1 MSLRPT
7 FRFLAMLVM
16 FLSLCLFIPGLIDY
30 LSGEHQN
37 FYLFKI
43 AGFSFIAAIPIWLL
57 SRKARSFSNRDVFL
71 VTVLGWV
78 LTAIF
83 GSFPFYFSGYFPS
96 YPDALFEAVSGV
108 TTTGAT
114 ILTDIESLPKSIL
127 LWRAFLQWIGGL
139 GIVVFTIALLPLLGV
154 SGEKLFN
161 LEFPGPA
168 SEKMTP
174 RIQETAKILLGFYVG
189 FTFIEFLLLSYSSM
203 GPFNAISHAFTT
215 MPTGGFSTFND
226 SIHSQSNYVKSIIL
240 LFMIIGGTNFVL
252 HFRALRGGLRS
263 YINDKEF
270 LYYVGLIALVSSV
283 ILLIP
288 YIISNDSGTS
298 NGSGVLDTIFQ
309 VVAILT
315 STGYTATD
323 YELWDP
329 YIKQFM
335 LFGLMFVGAMG
346 GSTSGGMKLIRV
358 VAIFKYA
365 RTELKRALHPKAII
379 PIRIGSKV
387 IEDEVIRK
395 TLGFFLFYIMFFF
408 FAAFAFS
415 AMGIKMES
423 SFGAAASAMG
433 NIGPS
438 LGDFGPTDT
447 YVGLP
452 LAGKFIMMFCMLLGR
467 LEIFAVLVLF
477 TKTYWRT

>member
-30 LSGEHQN
+30 LSGKTQG

-43 AGFSFIAAIPIWLL
+43 AGFSFIAAIPVWLL

-161 LEFPGPA
+161 LEFPGPS

-174 RIQETAKILLGFYVG
+174 RIQETAKILLSFYVG
-189 FTFIEFLLLSYSSM
+189 FTFIEFLLLSYS
-203 GPFNAISHAFTT
+203 
-215 MPTGGFSTFND
+215 
-226 SIHSQSNYVKSIIL
+226 YL
-240 LFMIIGGTNFVL
+240 
-252 HFRALRGGLRS
+252 
-263 YINDKEF
+263 
-270 LYYVGLIALVSSV
+270 SS
-283 ILLIP
+283 
-288 YIISNDSGTS
+288 S
-298 NGSGVLDTIFQ
+298 
-309 VVAILT
+309 
-315 STGYTATD
+315 
-323 YELWDP
+323 
-329 YIKQFM
+329 
-335 LFGLMFVGAMG
+335 
-346 GSTSGGMKLIRV
+346 
-358 VAIFKYA
+358 
-365 RTELKRALHPKAII
+365 
-379 PIRIGSKV
+379 
-387 IEDEVIRK
+387 
-395 TLGFFLFYIMFFF
+395 
-408 FAAFAFS
+408 
-415 AMGIKMES
+415 
-423 SFGAAASAMG
+423 
-433 NIGPS
+433 
-438 LGDFGPTDT
+438 
-447 YVGLP
+447 
-452 LAGKFIMMFCMLLGR
+452 
-467 LEIFAVLVLF
+467 
-477 TKTYWRT
+477 

>member
-7 FRFLAMLVM
+7 FRFLAILVM

-30 LSGEHQN
+30 FSGESQN

-43 AGFSFIAAIPIWLL
+43 AGFSFIAAIPVWLL
-57 SRKARSFSNRDVFL
+57 SRKAHSFSNRDVFL
-71 VTVLGWV
+71 VTVFSWV
-78 LTAIF
+78 LASIF

-161 LEFPGPA
+161 LEFPGPS

-189 FTFIEFLLLSYSSM
+189 FTFVEFLLLSYSM
-203 GPFNAISHAFTT
+203 TFFNAICHAFTT
-215 MPTGGFSTFND
+215 MPTGGFSTFNS
-226 SIHSQSNYVKSIIL
+226 SINDQSVYVKAVIL

-252 HFRALRGGLRS
+252 HFRALRGGFRS
-263 YINDKEF
+263 YIRDREF
-270 LYYVGLIALVSSV
+270 LYYTGLIAIISSM
-283 ILLIP
+283 ILLIS
-288 YIISNDSGTS
+288 YITS
-298 NGSGVLDTIFQ
+298 NGSGILDTIFQ

-323 YELWDP
+323 YELWSP
-329 YIKQFM
+329 YVKQFM

-365 RTELKRALHPKAII
+365 RMELKRALHPKAII

-408 FAAFAFS
+408 FASLSFS
-415 AMGIKMES
+415 AMGIDMES
-423 SFGAAASAMG
+423 SFGAAASGMG

-438 LGDFGPTDT
+438 LGQFGPTDT
-447 YVGLP
+447 YLSLP

>member
-7 FRFLAMLVM
+7 FRFLAILVM

-30 LSGEHQN
+30 FSGESQN

-43 AGFSFIAAIPIWLL
+43 AGFSFIAAIPVWLL
-57 SRKARSFSNRDVFL
+57 SRKAHSFSNRDVFL
-71 VTVLGWV
+71 VTVFSWV
-78 LTAIF
+78 LASIF

-161 LEFPGPA
+161 LEFPGPS

-189 FTFIEFLLLSYSSM
+189 FTFIEFLLLSYSM
-203 GPFNAISHAFTT
+203 TFFNAICHAFTT
-215 MPTGGFSTFND
+215 MPTGGFSTFNS
-226 SIHSQSNYVKSIIL
+226 SINDQSVYVKAVIL

-252 HFRALRGGLRS
+252 HFRALRGGFRS
-263 YINDKEF
+263 YIRDREF
-270 LYYVGLIALVSSV
+270 LYYVGLIAIISSM
-283 ILLIP
+283 ILLIS
-288 YIISNDSGTS
+288 YITS
-298 NGSGVLDTIFQ
+298 NGSGILDTIFQ

-323 YELWDP
+323 YELWSP
-329 YIKQFM
+329 YVKQFM

-365 RTELKRALHPKAII
+365 RMELKRALHPKAII

-408 FAAFAFS
+408 FASLSFS
-415 AMGIKMES
+415 AMGIDMES
-423 SFGAAASAMG
+423 SFGAAASGMG

-438 LGDFGPTDT
+438 LGQFGPTDT
-447 YVGLP
+447 YLGLP
-452 LAGKFIMMFCMLLGR
+452 LAGKFIMMFCMFLGR

>member
-7 FRFLAMLVM
+7 FRFLAILVM

-30 LSGEHQN
+30 FSGESQN

-43 AGFSFIAAIPIWLL
+43 AGFSFIAAIPVWLL
-57 SRKARSFSNRDVFL
+57 SRKAHSFSNRDVFL
-71 VTVLGWV
+71 VTVFSWV
-78 LTAIF
+78 LASIF

-161 LEFPGPA
+161 LEFPGPS

-189 FTFIEFLLLSYSSM
+189 FTFVEFLLLSYSM
-203 GPFNAISHAFTT
+203 TFFNAICHAFTT
-215 MPTGGFSTFND
+215 MPTGGFSTFNS
-226 SIHSQSNYVKSIIL
+226 SINDQSVYVKAVIL

-252 HFRALRGGLRS
+252 HFRALKGGFRS
-263 YINDKEF
+263 YIRDREF
-270 LYYVGLIALVSSV
+270 LYYVGLIVIISSM
-283 ILLIP
+283 ILLIS
-288 YIISNDSGTS
+288 YITS
-298 NGSGVLDTIFQ
+298 NGSSILDTIFQ

-323 YELWDP
+323 YELWSP
-329 YIKQFM
+329 YVKQFM

-365 RTELKRALHPKAII
+365 RMELKRALHSKAII

-408 FAAFAFS
+408 FASLSFS
-415 AMGIKMES
+415 AMGIDMES
-423 SFGAAASAMG
+423 SFGAAASGMG

-438 LGDFGPTDT
+438 LGQFGPTDT
-447 YVGLP
+447 YLGLP
-452 LAGKFIMMFCMLLGR
+452 LAGKFIMMFCMFLGR

>member
-1 MSLRPT
+1 
-7 FRFLAMLVM
+7 M

-30 LSGEHQN
+30 FSGETQSL
-37 FYLFKI
+37 YLFKI
-43 AGFSFIAAIPIWLL
+43 AGFSFIAAIPVWFL

-71 VTVLGWV
+71 VIVFSWV
-78 LTAIF
+78 LASML

-139 GIVVFTIALLPLLGV
+139 GIVVFTIALLPLFGV

-189 FTFIEFLLLSYSSM
+189 FTFVEFLLLSYSM
-203 GPFNAISHAFTT
+203 TFFNAICHAFTT
-215 MPTGGFSTFND
+215 MPTGGFSTFNS
-226 SIHSQSNYVKSIIL
+226 SINDQPIYVKTVIL

-252 HFRALRGGLRS
+252 HFRALKGGFRS
-263 YINDKEF
+263 YIRDREF
-270 LYYVGLIALVSSV
+270 LYYAGLIAIVSSV
-283 ILLIP
+283 ILLIS
-288 YIISNDSGTS
+288 YMTS
-298 NGSGVLDTIFQ
+298 NGSGVLDTVFQ

-323 YELWDP
+323 YELLSP
-329 YIKQFM
+329 YVKQFI

-346 GSTSGGMKLIRV
+346 GSTSGGIKLIRV

-365 RTELKRALHPKAII
+365 KMELKRALHSKAII

-408 FAAFAFS
+408 FASLSFS
-415 AMGIKMES
+415 AMGIDMES
-423 SFGAAASAMG
+423 SFGAAASGMG

-438 LGDFGPTDT
+438 LGQFGPTDT
-447 YVGLP
+447 YLSLP
-452 LAGKFIMMFCMLLGR
+452 LAGKFIMMFCMILGR

>member
-7 FRFLAMLVM
+7 FRFLAILVM

-30 LSGEHQN
+30 FSGESQN

-43 AGFSFIAAIPIWLL
+43 AGFSFIAAIPVWLL
-57 SRKARSFSNRDVFL
+57 SRKAHSFSNRDVFL
-71 VTVLGWV
+71 VTVFSWV
-78 LTAIF
+78 LASIF

-161 LEFPGPA
+161 LEFPGPS

-189 FTFIEFLLLSYSSM
+189 FTFVEFLLLSYSM
-203 GPFNAISHAFTT
+203 TFFNAICHAFTT
-215 MPTGGFSTFND
+215 MPTGGFSTFNS
-226 SIHSQSNYVKSIIL
+226 SINDQSVYVKAVIL

-252 HFRALRGGLRS
+252 HFRALKGGFRS
-263 YINDKEF
+263 YIRDREF
-270 LYYVGLIALVSSV
+270 LYYVGLIVIISSM
-283 ILLIP
+283 ILLIS
-288 YIISNDSGTS
+288 YITS
-298 NGSGVLDTIFQ
+298 NGSSILDTIFQ

-323 YELWDP
+323 YELWSP
-329 YIKQFM
+329 YVKQFM

-365 RTELKRALHPKAII
+365 RMELKRALHPKAII

-408 FAAFAFS
+408 FASLSFS
-415 AMGIKMES
+415 AMGIDMES
-423 SFGAAASAMG
+423 SFGAAASGMG

-438 LGDFGPTDT
+438 LGQFGPTDT
-447 YVGLP
+447 YLGLP
-452 LAGKFIMMFCMLLGR
+452 LAGKFIMMFCMFLGR

>member
-7 FRFLAMLVM
+7 FRFLAILVM
-16 FLSLCLFIPGLIDY
+16 FLSLCLLIPGLIDY
-30 LSGEHQN
+30 FSGETQSL
-37 FYLFKI
+37 YLFKI
-43 AGFSFIAAIPIWLL
+43 AGFSFIAAIPVWLL
-57 SRKARSFSNRDVFL
+57 SRKAHSFSNRDVFL
-71 VTVLGWV
+71 VTVFSWV
-78 LTAIF
+78 LASIF

-161 LEFPGPA
+161 LEFPGPS

-189 FTFIEFLLLSYSSM
+189 FTFIEFLLLSYSM
-203 GPFNAISHAFTT
+203 TFFNAICHAFTT
-215 MPTGGFSTFND
+215 MPTGGFSTFNS
-226 SIHSQSNYVKSIIL
+226 SINDQPIYVKTVIL

-252 HFRALRGGLRS
+252 HFRALKGGFRS
-263 YINDKEF
+263 YIRDREF
-270 LYYVGLIALVSSV
+270 LYYTGLIAIISSM
-283 ILLIP
+283 ILLIS
-288 YIISNDSGTS
+288 YITS

-323 YELWDP
+323 YELWSP
-329 YIKQFM
+329 YVKQFM

-365 RTELKRALHPKAII
+365 RMELKRALHSKAII

-408 FAAFAFS
+408 FASLSFS
-415 AMGIKMES
+415 AMGIDMES
-423 SFGAAASAMG
+423 SFGAAASGMG

-438 LGDFGPTDT
+438 LGQFGPTDT
-447 YVGLP
+447 YLSLP

>member
-7 FRFLAMLVM
+7 FRFLAVLVM

-30 LSGEHQN
+30 FSGETQSL
-37 FYLFKI
+37 YLFKI
-43 AGFSFIAAIPIWLL
+43 AGFSFIAAIPVWFL

-71 VTVLGWV
+71 VIVFSWV
-78 LTAIF
+78 LASIL

-139 GIVVFTIALLPLLGV
+139 GIVVFTIALLPLFGV

-161 LEFPGPA
+161 LEFPGPS

-189 FTFIEFLLLSYSSM
+189 FTFVEFLLLSYSM
-203 GPFNAISHAFTT
+203 TFFNAICHAFTT
-215 MPTGGFSTFND
+215 MPTGGFSTFNS
-226 SIHSQSNYVKSIIL
+226 SINDQPIYVKTVIL

-252 HFRALRGGLRS
+252 HFRALKGGFRS
-263 YINDKEF
+263 YIRDREF
-270 LYYVGLIALVSSV
+270 LYYAGLIAIVSSV
-283 ILLIP
+283 ILLIS
-288 YIISNDSGTS
+288 YMTS
-298 NGSGVLDTIFQ
+298 NGSGVLDTVFQ

-323 YELWDP
+323 YELWSP
-329 YIKQFM
+329 YVKQFI

-346 GSTSGGMKLIRV
+346 GSTSGGIKLIRV

-365 RTELKRALHPKAII
+365 KMELKRALHSKAII

-408 FAAFAFS
+408 FASLSFS
-415 AMGIKMES
+415 AMGIDMES
-423 SFGAAASAMG
+423 SFGAAASGMG

-438 LGDFGPTDT
+438 LGQFGPTDT
-447 YVGLP
+447 YLSLP

>member
-7 FRFLAMLVM
+7 FRFLAILVM

-30 LSGEHQN
+30 FSGESQN

-43 AGFSFIAAIPIWLL
+43 AGFSFIAAIPVWLL
-57 SRKARSFSNRDVFL
+57 SRKAHSFSNRDVFL
-71 VTVLGWV
+71 VTVFSWV
-78 LTAIF
+78 LASIF

-161 LEFPGPA
+161 LEFPGPS

-189 FTFIEFLLLSYSSM
+189 FTFVEFLLLSYSM
-203 GPFNAISHAFTT
+203 TFFNAICHAFTT
-215 MPTGGFSTFND
+215 MPTGGFSTFNS
-226 SIHSQSNYVKSIIL
+226 SINDQSVYVKAVIL

-252 HFRALRGGLRS
+252 HFRALKGGFRS
-263 YINDKEF
+263 YIRDREF
-270 LYYVGLIALVSSV
+270 LYYVGLIAIISSM
-283 ILLIP
+283 ILLIS
-288 YIISNDSGTS
+288 YITS
-298 NGSGVLDTIFQ
+298 NGSSILDTIFQ

-323 YELWDP
+323 YELWSP
-329 YIKQFM
+329 YVKQFM

-365 RTELKRALHPKAII
+365 RMELKRALHPKAII

-408 FAAFAFS
+408 FASLSFS
-415 AMGIKMES
+415 AMGIDMES
-423 SFGAAASAMG
+423 SFGAAASGMG

-438 LGDFGPTDT
+438 LGQFGPTDT
-447 YVGLP
+447 YLGLP
-452 LAGKFIMMFCMLLGR
+452 LAGKFIMMFCMFLGR

>member
-7 FRFLAMLVM
+7 FRFLTILIM
-16 FLSLCLFIPGLIDY
+16 FLSLCLFIPKLINY
-30 LSGEHQN
+30 FSGETQSL
-37 FYLFKI
+37 YLFKI
-43 AGFSFIAAIPIWLL
+43 AGFSFIAAIPVWLL

-71 VTVLGWV
+71 VIVFSWV
-78 LTAIF
+78 LASIL

-139 GIVVFTIALLPLLGV
+139 GIVVFTIALLPLFGV

-189 FTFIEFLLLSYSSM
+189 FTFVEFLLLSYSM
-203 GPFNAISHAFTT
+203 TFFNAICHAFTT
-215 MPTGGFSTFND
+215 MPTGGFSTFNS
-226 SIHSQSNYVKSIIL
+226 SINDQPIYVKTVIL

-252 HFRALRGGLRS
+252 HFRALKGGFRS
-263 YINDKEF
+263 YIRDREF
-270 LYYVGLIALVSSV
+270 LYYAGLIAIVSSV
-283 ILLIP
+283 ILLIS
-288 YIISNDSGTS
+288 YITS
-298 NGSGVLDTIFQ
+298 NGSGVLDTVFQ

-323 YELWDP
+323 YELWSP
-329 YIKQFM
+329 YVKQFI

-346 GSTSGGMKLIRV
+346 GSTSGGIKLIRV

-365 RTELKRALHPKAII
+365 KMELKRALHSKAII

-408 FAAFAFS
+408 FASLSFS
-415 AMGIKMES
+415 AMGIDMES
-423 SFGAAASAMG
+423 SFGAAASGMG

-438 LGDFGPTDT
+438 LGQFGPTDT
-447 YVGLP
+447 YLSLP
-452 LAGKFIMMFCMLLGR
+452 LAGKFIMMFCMILGR

>member
-7 FRFLAMLVM
+7 FRFLAILVM

-30 LSGEHQN
+30 FSGESQN

-43 AGFSFIAAIPIWLL
+43 AGFSFIAAIPVWLL

-71 VTVLGWV
+71 VTVFSWV
-78 LTAIF
+78 LASIF

-189 FTFIEFLLLSYSSM
+189 FTFVEFLLLSYSM
-203 GPFNAISHAFTT
+203 TFFNAICHAFTT
-215 MPTGGFSTFND
+215 MPTGGFSTFNS
-226 SIHSQSNYVKSIIL
+226 SINDQPTYVKTVIL

-252 HFRALRGGLRS
+252 HFRALKGGFRS
-263 YINDKEF
+263 YIRDREF
-270 LYYVGLIALVSSV
+270 LYYVGLIAIISSM
-283 ILLIP
+283 ILLIS
-288 YIISNDSGTS
+288 YITS
-298 NGSGVLDTIFQ
+298 NGSGILDTIFQ

-323 YELWDP
+323 YELWSP
-329 YIKQFM
+329 YVKQFM

-365 RTELKRALHPKAII
+365 RMELKRALHPKAII

-408 FAAFAFS
+408 FASLSFS
-415 AMGIKMES
+415 AMGIDMES
-423 SFGAAASAMG
+423 SFGAAASGMG

-438 LGDFGPTDT
+438 LGQFGPTDT
-447 YVGLP
+447 YLGLP
-452 LAGKFIMMFCMLLGR
+452 LAGKFIMMFCMFLGR

>member
-7 FRFLAMLVM
+7 FRFLAILVM

-30 LSGEHQN
+30 FSGETQSL
-37 FYLFKI
+37 YLFKI
-43 AGFSFIAAIPIWLL
+43 AGFSFIAAIPVWFL

-71 VTVLGWV
+71 VTVFSWV
-78 LTAIF
+78 LAAIF

-161 LEFPGPA
+161 LEFPGPS

-189 FTFIEFLLLSYSSM
+189 FTFIEFLLLSYSM
-203 GPFNAISHAFTT
+203 TFFNAICHAFTT
-215 MPTGGFSTFND
+215 MPTGGFSTFNS
-226 SIHSQSNYVKSIIL
+226 SINDQPIYVKTVIL

-252 HFRALRGGLRS
+252 HFRALKGGFRS
-263 YINDKEF
+263 YIRDREF
-270 LYYVGLIALVSSV
+270 LYYTGLIAIISSM
-283 ILLIP
+283 ILLIS
-288 YIISNDSGTS
+288 YITS

-323 YELWDP
+323 YELWSP
-329 YIKQFM
+329 YVKQFM

-365 RTELKRALHPKAII
+365 RMELKRALHSKAII

-408 FAAFAFS
+408 FASLSFS
-415 AMGIKMES
+415 AMGIDMES
-423 SFGAAASAMG
+423 SFGAAASGMG

-438 LGDFGPTDT
+438 LGQFGPTDT
-447 YVGLP
+447 YLSLP
-452 LAGKFIMMFCMLLGR
+452 VAGKFIMMFCMLLGR

>member
-7 FRFLAMLVM
+7 FRFLAILVM

-30 LSGEHQN
+30 FSGENQN

-43 AGFSFIAAIPIWLL
+43 AGFSFIAAIPVWLL

-71 VTVLGWV
+71 VTVFSWV
-78 LTAIF
+78 LASIF

-189 FTFIEFLLLSYSSM
+189 FTFVEFLLLSYSM
-203 GPFNAISHAFTT
+203 TFFNAICHAFTT
-215 MPTGGFSTFND
+215 MPTGGFSTFNS
-226 SIHSQSNYVKSIIL
+226 SINDQPTYVKTVIL

-252 HFRALRGGLRS
+252 HFRALKGGFRS
-263 YINDKEF
+263 YIRDREF
-270 LYYVGLIALVSSV
+270 LYYVGLIAIISSM
-283 ILLIP
+283 ILLIS
-288 YIISNDSGTS
+288 YITS
-298 NGSGVLDTIFQ
+298 NGSGILDTIFQ

-323 YELWDP
+323 YELWSP
-329 YIKQFM
+329 YVKQFM

-365 RTELKRALHPKAII
+365 RMELKRALHPKAII

-408 FAAFAFS
+408 FASLSFS
-415 AMGIKMES
+415 AMGIDMES
-423 SFGAAASAMG
+423 SFGAAASGMG

-438 LGDFGPTDT
+438 LGQFGPTDT
-447 YVGLP
+447 YLGLP
-452 LAGKFIMMFCMLLGR
+452 LAGKFIMMFCMFLGR

>member
-7 FRFLAMLVM
+7 FRFLAILVM
-16 FLSLCLFIPGLIDY
+16 FLSLCLLIPGLIDY
-30 LSGEHQN
+30 FSGETQSL
-37 FYLFKI
+37 YLFKI
-43 AGFSFIAAIPIWLL
+43 AGFSFIAAIPVWFL

-71 VTVLGWV
+71 VTVFSWV
-78 LTAIF
+78 LAAIF

-161 LEFPGPA
+161 LEFPGPS

-189 FTFIEFLLLSYSSM
+189 FTFIEFLLLSYSM
-203 GPFNAISHAFTT
+203 TFFNAICHAFTT
-215 MPTGGFSTFND
+215 MPTGGFSTFNS
-226 SIHSQSNYVKSIIL
+226 SINDQPIYVKTVIL

-252 HFRALRGGLRS
+252 HFRALKGGFRS
-263 YINDKEF
+263 YIRDREF
-270 LYYVGLIALVSSV
+270 LYYTGLIAIISSM
-283 ILLIP
+283 ILLIS
-288 YIISNDSGTS
+288 YITS

-315 STGYTATD
+315 STGYTAID
-323 YELWDP
+323 YELWSP
-329 YIKQFM
+329 YVKQFM

-365 RTELKRALHPKAII
+365 RMELKRALHSKAII

-408 FAAFAFS
+408 FASLSFS
-415 AMGIKMES
+415 AMGIDMES
-423 SFGAAASAMG
+423 SFGAAASGMG

-438 LGDFGPTDT
+438 LGQFGPTDT
-447 YVGLP
+447 YLSLP

>member
-7 FRFLAMLVM
+7 FRFLAILVM

-30 LSGEHQN
+30 FSGESQN

-43 AGFSFIAAIPIWLL
+43 AGFSFIAAIPVWLL
-57 SRKARSFSNRDVFL
+57 SRKAHSFSNRDVFL
-71 VTVLGWV
+71 VTVFSWV
-78 LTAIF
+78 LASIF

-161 LEFPGPA
+161 LEFPGPS

-189 FTFIEFLLLSYSSM
+189 FTFVEFLLLSYSM
-203 GPFNAISHAFTT
+203 TFFNAICHAFTT
-215 MPTGGFSTFND
+215 MPTGGFSTFNS
-226 SIHSQSNYVKSIIL
+226 SINDQPTYVKTVIL

-252 HFRALRGGLRS
+252 HFRALKGGFRS
-263 YINDKEF
+263 YIRDREF
-270 LYYVGLIALVSSV
+270 LYYVGLIAIISSM
-283 ILLIP
+283 ILLIS
-288 YIISNDSGTS
+288 YITS
-298 NGSGVLDTIFQ
+298 NGSGILDTIFQ

-323 YELWDP
+323 YELWSP
-329 YIKQFM
+329 YVKQFM

-365 RTELKRALHPKAII
+365 RMELKRALHPKAII

-408 FAAFAFS
+408 FASLSFS
-415 AMGIKMES
+415 AMGIDMES
-423 SFGAAASAMG
+423 SFGAAASGMG

-438 LGDFGPTDT
+438 LGQFGPTDT
-447 YVGLP
+447 YLGLP
-452 LAGKFIMMFCMLLGR
+452 LAGKFIMMFCMFLGR

>member
-7 FRFLAMLVM
+7 FRFLAILVM
-16 FLSLCLFIPGLIDY
+16 FLSLCLLIPGLIDY
-30 LSGEHQN
+30 FSGETQSL
-37 FYLFKI
+37 YLFKI
-43 AGFSFIAAIPIWLL
+43 AGFSFIVAIPVWFL

-71 VTVLGWV
+71 VTVFSWV
-78 LTAIF
+78 LASIF

-161 LEFPGPA
+161 LEFPGPS

-189 FTFIEFLLLSYSSM
+189 FTFVEFLLLSYSM
-203 GPFNAISHAFTT
+203 TFFNAICHAFTT
-215 MPTGGFSTFND
+215 MPTGGFSTFNS
-226 SIHSQSNYVKSIIL
+226 SINDQPIYVKTVIL

-252 HFRALRGGLRS
+252 HFRALKGGFRS
-263 YINDKEF
+263 YIRDREF
-270 LYYVGLIALVSSV
+270 LYYTGLIAIISSM
-283 ILLIP
+283 ILLIS
-288 YIISNDSGTS
+288 YITS

-323 YELWDP
+323 YELWSP
-329 YIKQFM
+329 YVKQFM

-365 RTELKRALHPKAII
+365 RMELKRALHSKAII

-408 FAAFAFS
+408 FASLSFS
-415 AMGIKMES
+415 AMGIDMES
-423 SFGAAASAMG
+423 SFGAAASGMG

-438 LGDFGPTDT
+438 LGQFGPTDT
-447 YVGLP
+447 YLSLP

>member
-7 FRFLAMLVM
+7 FRFLAILVM

-30 LSGEHQN
+30 FSGESQN

-43 AGFSFIAAIPIWLL
+43 AGFSFIAAIPVWLL
-57 SRKARSFSNRDVFL
+57 SRKAHSFSNRDVFL
-71 VTVLGWV
+71 VTVFSWV
-78 LTAIF
+78 LASIF

-161 LEFPGPA
+161 LEFPGPS

-189 FTFIEFLLLSYSSM
+189 FTFVEFLLLSYSM
-203 GPFNAISHAFTT
+203 TFFNAICHAFTT
-215 MPTGGFSTFND
+215 MPTGGFSTFNS
-226 SIHSQSNYVKSIIL
+226 SINDQPIYVKTVIL

-252 HFRALRGGLRS
+252 HFRALRGGFRS
-263 YINDKEF
+263 YIRDREF
-270 LYYVGLIALVSSV
+270 LYYVGLIVIISSM
-283 ILLIP
+283 ILLIS
-288 YIISNDSGTS
+288 YITS
-298 NGSGVLDTIFQ
+298 NGSGILDTIFQ

-323 YELWDP
+323 YELWSP
-329 YIKQFM
+329 YVKQFM

-365 RTELKRALHPKAII
+365 RMELKRALHPKAII

-408 FAAFAFS
+408 FASLSFS
-415 AMGIKMES
+415 AMGIDMES
-423 SFGAAASAMG
+423 SFGAAASGMG

-438 LGDFGPTDT
+438 LGQFGPTDT
-447 YVGLP
+447 YLGLP
-452 LAGKFIMMFCMLLGR
+452 LAGKFIMMFCMFLGR

>member
-7 FRFLAMLVM
+7 FRFLAILVM

-30 LSGEHQN
+30 FSGETQSL
-37 FYLFKI
+37 YLFKI
-43 AGFSFIAAIPIWLL
+43 AGFSFIAAIPVWLL

-71 VTVLGWV
+71 VTVFSWV
-78 LTAIF
+78 LAAIF

-161 LEFPGPA
+161 LEFPGPS

-189 FTFIEFLLLSYSSM
+189 FTFIEFLLLSYSM
-203 GPFNAISHAFTT
+203 TFFNAICHAFTT
-215 MPTGGFSTFND
+215 MPTGGFSTFNS
-226 SIHSQSNYVKSIIL
+226 SINDQPIYVKTVIL

-252 HFRALRGGLRS
+252 HFRALKGGFRS
-263 YINDKEF
+263 YIRDREF
-270 LYYVGLIALVSSV
+270 LYYTGLIAIISSM
-283 ILLIP
+283 ILLIS
-288 YIISNDSGTS
+288 YITS

-315 STGYTATD
+315 STGYTAID
-323 YELWDP
+323 YELWSP
-329 YIKQFM
+329 YVKQFM

-365 RTELKRALHPKAII
+365 RMELKRALHSKAII

-408 FAAFAFS
+408 FASLSFS
-415 AMGIKMES
+415 AMGIDMES
-423 SFGAAASAMG
+423 SFGAAASGMG

-438 LGDFGPTDT
+438 LGQFGPTDT
-447 YVGLP
+447 YLGLP
-452 LAGKFIMMFCMLLGR
+452 LAGKFIMMFCMFLGR

>member
-7 FRFLAMLVM
+7 FRFLAILVM

-30 LSGEHQN
+30 FSGESQN

-43 AGFSFIAAIPIWLL
+43 AGFSFIAAIPVWLL
-57 SRKARSFSNRDVFL
+57 SRKAHSFSNRDVFL
-71 VTVLGWV
+71 VTVFSWV
-78 LTAIF
+78 LASIF

-161 LEFPGPA
+161 LEFPGPS

-189 FTFIEFLLLSYSSM
+189 FTFVEFLLLSYSM
-203 GPFNAISHAFTT
+203 TFFNAICHAFTT
-215 MPTGGFSTFND
+215 MPTGGFSTFNS
-226 SIHSQSNYVKSIIL
+226 SINDQSVYVKAVIL

-252 HFRALRGGLRS
+252 HFRALKGGFRS
-263 YINDKEF
+263 YIRDREF
-270 LYYVGLIALVSSV
+270 LYYTGLIAIISSM
-283 ILLIP
+283 ILLIS
-288 YIISNDSGTS
+288 YITS
-298 NGSGVLDTIFQ
+298 NGSGILDTIFQ

-323 YELWDP
+323 YELWSP
-329 YIKQFM
+329 YVKQFM

-365 RTELKRALHPKAII
+365 RMELKRALHPKAII

-408 FAAFAFS
+408 FASLSFS
-415 AMGIKMES
+415 AMGIDMES
-423 SFGAAASAMG
+423 SFGAAASGMG

-438 LGDFGPTDT
+438 LGQFGPTDT
-447 YVGLP
+447 YLGLP
-452 LAGKFIMMFCMLLGR
+452 LAGKFIMMFCMFLGR

>member
-7 FRFLAMLVM
+7 FRFLAILVM

-30 LSGEHQN
+30 FSGETQSL
-37 FYLFKI
+37 YLFKI
-43 AGFSFIAAIPIWLL
+43 AGFSFIAAIPVWFL

-71 VTVLGWV
+71 VIVFSWV
-78 LTAIF
+78 LASIF

-139 GIVVFTIALLPLLGV
+139 GIVVFTIALLPLFGV

-161 LEFPGPA
+161 LEFPGPS

-189 FTFIEFLLLSYSSM
+189 FTFVEFLLLSYSM
-203 GPFNAISHAFTT
+203 TFFNAICHAFTT
-215 MPTGGFSTFND
+215 MPTGGFSTFNS
-226 SIHSQSNYVKSIIL
+226 SINDQPIYVKTVIL

-252 HFRALRGGLRS
+252 HFRALKGGFRS
-263 YINDKEF
+263 YIRDREF
-270 LYYVGLIALVSSV
+270 LYYTGLIAIISST
-283 ILLIP
+283 ILLIS
-288 YIISNDSGTS
+288 YITS
-298 NGSGVLDTIFQ
+298 NGSGVLDTVFQ

-323 YELWDP
+323 YELWSP
-329 YIKQFM
+329 YVKQFI

-346 GSTSGGMKLIRV
+346 GSTSGGIKLIRV

-365 RTELKRALHPKAII
+365 RMELKRALHSKAII

-408 FAAFAFS
+408 FASLSFS
-415 AMGIKMES
+415 AMGIDMES
-423 SFGAAASAMG
+423 SFGAAASGMG

-438 LGDFGPTDT
+438 LGQFGPTDT
-447 YVGLP
+447 YLSLP
-452 LAGKFIMMFCMLLGR
+452 LAGKFIMMFCMILGR

>member
-7 FRFLAMLVM
+7 FRFLAILVM

-30 LSGEHQN
+30 FSGETQSL
-37 FYLFKI
+37 YLFKI
-43 AGFSFIAAIPIWLL
+43 AGFSFIAAIPVWLL

-71 VTVLGWV
+71 VTVFSWV
-78 LTAIF
+78 LAAIF

-189 FTFIEFLLLSYSSM
+189 FTFVEFLLLSYSM
-203 GPFNAISHAFTT
+203 TFFNAICHAFTT
-215 MPTGGFSTFND
+215 MPTGGFSTFNS
-226 SIHSQSNYVKSIIL
+226 SINDQPIYVKTVIL
-240 LFMIIGGTNFVL
+240 LFMIIAGTNFVL
-252 HFRALRGGLRS
+252 HFRALKGGFRS
-263 YINDKEF
+263 YIRDREF
-270 LYYVGLIALVSSV
+270 LYYTGLIAIISSM
-283 ILLIP
+283 ILLIS
-288 YIISNDSGTS
+288 YITS

-315 STGYTATD
+315 STGYTAID
-323 YELWDP
+323 YELWSP
-329 YIKQFM
+329 YVKQFM

-365 RTELKRALHPKAII
+365 RMELKRALHSKAII

-408 FAAFAFS
+408 FASLSFS
-415 AMGIKMES
+415 AMGIDMES
-423 SFGAAASAMG
+423 SFGAAASGMG

-438 LGDFGPTDT
+438 LGQFGPTDT
-447 YVGLP
+447 YLSLP

>member
-7 FRFLAMLVM
+7 FRFLAVLVM

-30 LSGEHQN
+30 FSGESQSL
-37 FYLFKI
+37 YLFKI
-43 AGFSFIAAIPIWLL
+43 AGFSFIAAIPVWFL

-71 VTVLGWV
+71 VIVFSWV
-78 LTAIF
+78 LASIL

-139 GIVVFTIALLPLLGV
+139 GIVVFTIALLPLFGV

-189 FTFIEFLLLSYSSM
+189 FTFVEFLLLSYSM
-203 GPFNAISHAFTT
+203 TFFNAICHAFTT
-215 MPTGGFSTFND
+215 MPTGGFSTFNS
-226 SIHSQSNYVKSIIL
+226 SINDQPIYVKTVIL

-252 HFRALRGGLRS
+252 HFRALKGGFRS
-263 YINDKEF
+263 YIRDREF
-270 LYYVGLIALVSSV
+270 LYYAGLIAIVSSV
-283 ILLIP
+283 ILLIS
-288 YIISNDSGTS
+288 YMTS
-298 NGSGVLDTIFQ
+298 NGSGVLDTVFQ

-323 YELWDP
+323 YELWSP
-329 YIKQFM
+329 YVKQFI

-346 GSTSGGMKLIRV
+346 GSTSGGIKLIRV

-365 RTELKRALHPKAII
+365 KMELKRALHSKAII

-408 FAAFAFS
+408 FASLSFS
-415 AMGIKMES
+415 AMGIDMES
-423 SFGAAASAMG
+423 SFGAAASGMG

-438 LGDFGPTDT
+438 LGQFGPTDT
-447 YVGLP
+447 YLSLP
-452 LAGKFIMMFCMLLGR
+452 LAGKFIMMFCMILGR

>member
-7 FRFLAMLVM
+7 FRFLAILVM
-16 FLSLCLFIPGLIDY
+16 FLSLCLLIPGLIDY
-30 LSGEHQN
+30 FSGETQSL
-37 FYLFKI
+37 YLFKI
-43 AGFSFIAAIPIWLL
+43 AGFSFIVAIPVWFL

-71 VTVLGWV
+71 VTVFSWV
-78 LTAIF
+78 LASIF

-161 LEFPGPA
+161 LEFPGPS

-189 FTFIEFLLLSYSSM
+189 FTFIEFLLLSYSM
-203 GPFNAISHAFTT
+203 TFFNAICHAFTT
-215 MPTGGFSTFND
+215 MPTGGFSTFNS
-226 SIHSQSNYVKSIIL
+226 SINDQPIYVKTVIL

-252 HFRALRGGLRS
+252 HFRALKGGFRS
-263 YINDKEF
+263 YIRDREF
-270 LYYVGLIALVSSV
+270 LYYTGLIAIISSM
-283 ILLIP
+283 ILLIS
-288 YIISNDSGTS
+288 YITS

-323 YELWDP
+323 YELWSP
-329 YIKQFM
+329 YVKQFI

-365 RTELKRALHPKAII
+365 RMELKRALHSKAII

-408 FAAFAFS
+408 FASLSFS
-415 AMGIKMES
+415 AMGIDMES
-423 SFGAAASAMG
+423 SFGAAASGMG

-438 LGDFGPTDT
+438 LGQFGPTDT
-447 YVGLP
+447 YLGLP
-452 LAGKFIMMFCMLLGR
+452 LAGKFIMMFCMFLGR

>member
-7 FRFLAMLVM
+7 FRFLAILVM

-30 LSGEHQN
+30 FSGESQN

-43 AGFSFIAAIPIWLL
+43 AGFSFIAAIPVWLL

-71 VTVLGWV
+71 VTVFSWV
-78 LTAIF
+78 LASIF

-161 LEFPGPA
+161 LEFPGPS

-189 FTFIEFLLLSYSSM
+189 FTFVEFLLLSYSM
-203 GPFNAISHAFTT
+203 TFFNAICHAFTT
-215 MPTGGFSTFND
+215 MPTGGFSTFNS
-226 SIHSQSNYVKSIIL
+226 SINDQSVYVKAVIL

-252 HFRALRGGLRS
+252 HFRALKGGFRS
-263 YINDKEF
+263 YIRDREF
-270 LYYVGLIALVSSV
+270 LYYTGLIAIISSM
-283 ILLIP
+283 ILLIS
-288 YIISNDSGTS
+288 YITS
-298 NGSGVLDTIFQ
+298 NGSGILDTIFQ

-323 YELWDP
+323 YELWSP
-329 YIKQFM
+329 YVKQFM

-365 RTELKRALHPKAII
+365 RMELKRALHPKAII

-408 FAAFAFS
+408 FASLSFS
-415 AMGIKMES
+415 AMGIDMES
-423 SFGAAASAMG
+423 SFGAAASGMG

-438 LGDFGPTDT
+438 LGQFGPTDT
-447 YVGLP
+447 YLGLP
-452 LAGKFIMMFCMLLGR
+452 LAGKFIMMFCMFLGR

>member
-7 FRFLAMLVM
+7 FRFLAILVM
-16 FLSLCLFIPGLIDY
+16 FLSLCLLIPGLIDY
-30 LSGEHQN
+30 FSGETQSL
-37 FYLFKI
+37 YLFKI
-43 AGFSFIAAIPIWLL
+43 AGFSFIVAIPVWFL

-71 VTVLGWV
+71 VTVFSWV
-78 LTAIF
+78 LAAIF

-161 LEFPGPA
+161 LEFPGPS

-189 FTFIEFLLLSYSSM
+189 FTFIEFLLLSYSM
-203 GPFNAISHAFTT
+203 TFFNAICHAFTT
-215 MPTGGFSTFND
+215 MPTGGFSTFNS
-226 SIHSQSNYVKSIIL
+226 SINDQPIYVKTVIL

-252 HFRALRGGLRS
+252 HFRALKGGFRS
-263 YINDKEF
+263 YIRDREF
-270 LYYVGLIALVSSV
+270 LYYTGLIAIISSM
-283 ILLIP
+283 ILLIS
-288 YIISNDSGTS
+288 YITS

-323 YELWDP
+323 YELWSP
-329 YIKQFM
+329 YVKQFM

-365 RTELKRALHPKAII
+365 RMELKRALHSKAII

-408 FAAFAFS
+408 FASLSFS
-415 AMGIKMES
+415 AMGIDMES
-423 SFGAAASAMG
+423 SFGAAASGMG

-438 LGDFGPTDT
+438 LGQFGPTDT
-447 YVGLP
+447 YLSLP
-452 LAGKFIMMFCMLLGR
+452 LAGKFIMMFCMILGR

>member
-7 FRFLAMLVM
+7 FRFLAVLVM

-30 LSGEHQN
+30 FSGETQSL
-37 FYLFKI
+37 YLFKI
-43 AGFSFIAAIPIWLL
+43 AGFSFIAAIPVWFL

-71 VTVLGWV
+71 VIVFSWV
-78 LTAIF
+78 LASIL

-139 GIVVFTIALLPLLGV
+139 GIVVFTIALLPLFGV

-189 FTFIEFLLLSYSSM
+189 FTFVEFLLLSYSM
-203 GPFNAISHAFTT
+203 TFFNAICHAFTT
-215 MPTGGFSTFND
+215 MPTGGFSTFNS
-226 SIHSQSNYVKSIIL
+226 SINDQPIYVKTVIL

-252 HFRALRGGLRS
+252 HFRALKGGFRS
-263 YINDKEF
+263 YIRDREF
-270 LYYVGLIALVSSV
+270 LYYVGLIAIISSV
-283 ILLIP
+283 ILLIS
-288 YIISNDSGTS
+288 YITS
-298 NGSGVLDTIFQ
+298 NGSGVLDTVFQ

-323 YELWDP
+323 YELWSP
-329 YIKQFM
+329 YVKQFI

-346 GSTSGGMKLIRV
+346 GSTSGGIKLIRV

-365 RTELKRALHPKAII
+365 KMELKRALHSKAII

-408 FAAFAFS
+408 FASLSFS
-415 AMGIKMES
+415 AMGIDMES
-423 SFGAAASAMG
+423 SFGAAASGMG

-438 LGDFGPTDT
+438 LGQFGPTDT
-447 YVGLP
+447 YLSLP
-452 LAGKFIMMFCMLLGR
+452 LAGKFIMMFCMILGR

>member
-7 FRFLAMLVM
+7 FRFLAILVM

-30 LSGEHQN
+30 FSGETQSL
-37 FYLFKI
+37 YLFKI
-43 AGFSFIAAIPIWLL
+43 AGFSFIAAIPVWLL

-71 VTVLGWV
+71 VTVFSWV
-78 LTAIF
+78 LAAIF

-161 LEFPGPA
+161 LEFPGPS

-189 FTFIEFLLLSYSSM
+189 FTFIEFLLLSYSM
-203 GPFNAISHAFTT
+203 TFFNAICHAFTT
-215 MPTGGFSTFND
+215 MPTGGFSTFNS
-226 SIHSQSNYVKSIIL
+226 SINDQPIYVKTVIL

-252 HFRALRGGLRS
+252 HFRALKGGFRS
-263 YINDKEF
+263 YIRDREF
-270 LYYVGLIALVSSV
+270 LYYTGLIAIISSM
-283 ILLIP
+283 ILLIS
-288 YIISNDSGTS
+288 YITS

-323 YELWDP
+323 YELWSP
-329 YIKQFM
+329 YVKQFI

-365 RTELKRALHPKAII
+365 RMELKRALHSKAII

-408 FAAFAFS
+408 FASLSFS
-415 AMGIKMES
+415 AMGIDMES
-423 SFGAAASAMG
+423 SFGAAASGMG

-438 LGDFGPTDT
+438 LGQFGPTDT
-447 YVGLP
+447 YLSLP